1 MDDREGLPITLSV
14 LFIELADRLDLPV
27 SGVGIPRHFIAMY
40 REKGD
45 ARKPDLKPKEIL
57 IDVFDGGK
65 FVTREEASELSGFEL
80 TENDFKPA
88 SKRSII
94 LRMLRNLLN
103 GAEEER
109 DAPARMRYLDAIL
122 AIDPEEN
129 YSRAMRAMVHY
140 GEGRFEK
147 ALEDIEILVEKN
159 PDAPE
164 TEPLREIRDRLR
176 ARRQE

>member
-1 MDDREGLPITLSV
+1 
-14 LFIELADRLDLPV
+14 
-27 SGVGIPRHFIAMY
+27 MY
-40 REKGD
+40 REKND
-45 ARKPDLKPKEIL
+45 AGKTGQKPKEIL

-65 FVTREEASELSGFEL
+65 FVTREEASELSGFPLE
-80 TENDFKPA
+80 EEDFKPA

-122 AIDPEEN
+122 AIEPEED

-140 GEGRFEK
+140 GEGRFDE
-147 ALEDIEILVEKN
+147 ALSDIEILIEKN

-176 ARRQE
+176 ERNKE